1 MSGKPT
7 CEPLAGATRHFSPVV
22 IATSTR
28 ELIRAATAK
37 VGEHGDA
44 PRRMRLSFARR
55 LGFLHEPTREQF
67 FTGLRAS
74 SL

>member
-28 ELIRAATAK
+28 EQIRAATAC
-37 VGEHGDA
+37 
-44 PRRMRLSFARR
+44 
-55 LGFLHEPTREQF
+55 T
-67 FTGLRAS
+67 AS
-74 SL
+74 SAKGGERWLRTSPHATSPVAICTKARLLA

>member
-28 ELIRAATAK
+28 ELIRAAIANTASSARALSD
-37 VGEHGDA
+37 GYT
-44 PRRMRLSFARR
+44 PPRMRPR
-55 LGFLHEPTREQF
+55 Q
-67 FTGLRAS
+67 
-74 SL
+74 